1 MIYEQFQE
9 RLESR
14 LEEFSRPSQYLQ
26 VKKIYV
32 TKIRVG
38 DRYVVVDSKNSSVKQ
53 LNEEIRHL
61 LVNFFTSI

>member
-14 LEEFSRPSQYLQ
+14 LVEFSRPAQYLQ
-26 VKKIYV
+26 VKKIYI

-38 DRYVVVDSKNSSVKQ
+38 DRYVVVDSQNSSVKQ
-53 LNEEIRHL
+53 QNEEIRHL